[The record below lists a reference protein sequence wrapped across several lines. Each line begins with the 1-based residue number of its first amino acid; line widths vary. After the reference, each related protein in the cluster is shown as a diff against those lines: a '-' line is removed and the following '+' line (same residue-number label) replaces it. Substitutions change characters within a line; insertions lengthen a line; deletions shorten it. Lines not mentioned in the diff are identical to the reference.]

1 MAIEAP
7 WNTETWPESLTEE
20 QDPAV
25 SDPSE
30 SLIVTGAA
38 VAAGV
43 LTNRLLKSAWK
54 QSRGK
59 EPPTNPAAAGV
70 SWTEALIWG
79 ASVGAAVGISRVLA
93 RRTSTSFLR

>member
-7 WNTETWPESLTEE
+7 WKRENWLESLTSE

-43 LTNRLLKSAWK
+43 LTNRLLKAAWR
-54 QSRGK
+54 QSRG
-59 EPPTNPAAAGV
+59 EDPPINPAAAEV
-70 SWTEALIWG
+70 SWTDALIWG
-79 ASVGAAVGISRVLA
+79 ASVGAAIGVSRVLA
-93 RRTSTSFLR
+93 RRTTTSLLR

>member
-1 MAIEAP
+1 MTIEAP
-7 WNTETWPESLTEE
+7 SNRESWAESLTSE

-43 LTNRLLKSAWK
+43 LTNRMLKAAWR
-54 QSRGK
+54 QSQGK
-59 EPPTNPAAAGV
+59 EPPVNPAAIGIT
-70 SWTEALIWG
+70 WPEALIWG
-79 ASVGAAVGISRVLA
+79 ASVGAAIGVSRVLA
-93 RRTSTSFLR
+93 RRATTSLLR

>member
-7 WNTETWPESLTEE
+7 WNKESWFESLTEE
-20 QDPAV
+20 QDPSV

-30 SLIVTGAA
+30 SLVVTGAA

-54 QSRGK
+54 QSQGK
-59 EPPTNPAAAGV
+59 EPPINPAAAGV

-79 ASVGAAVGISRVLA
+79 ASVGAAIGISRVLA
-93 RRTSTSFLR
+93 RRTTTSFLR